1 MLFNWY
7 DLILR
12 ANLHVVK
19 SRIKHFQK
27 RVTPILVTWKWIIK
41 LLRHSTA
48 LTRVNYLAFFYLIDW
63 LLRKIDINTSYMCW
77 YFYYKY
83 CLSNTNVDCVFH
95 TNHCNKK
102 LFSMNHIKMQFLYER
117 IICIFFVWVS
127 QHDTNQEKDVS
138 TFVPIFTRNV
148 VIMNQSLQ
156 FSRKDKKYFIK
167 THWVVSKINVPI
179 AQGQKSF
186 LMD

>member
-1 MLFNWY
+1 M
-7 DLILR
+7 IR
-12 ANLHVVK
+12 
-19 SRIKHFQK
+19 R
-27 RVTPILVTWKWIIK
+27 
-41 LLRHSTA
+41 
-48 LTRVNYLAFFYLIDW
+48 
-63 LLRKIDINTSYMCW
+63 
-77 YFYYKY
+77 YY
-83 CLSNTNVDCVFH
+83 LSNTNVDCVFH

-167 THWVVSKINVPI
+167 THWVVSKINVPN
-179 AQGQKSF
+179 AQRKKSF
-186 LMD
+186 FNGLGMVIEHSICCKQYWVYYYFINSVEFLVCFEKCDNCLITCITF

>member
-1 MLFNWY
+1 MKMDNQAPTSFYRINKSWLSSIFLS
-7 DLILR
+7 DRLITPKER
-12 ANLHVVK
+12 VK
-19 SRIKHFQK
+19 I
-27 RVTPILVTWKWIIK
+27 
-41 LLRHSTA
+41 STV
-48 LTRVNYLAFFYLIDW
+48 LSSKKIDSIYLICA
-63 LLRKIDINTSYMCW
+63 DILITR
-77 YFYYKY
+77 YY
-83 CLSNTNVDCVFH
+83 LSNTNVDCVFH

-179 AQGQKSF
+179 AQGKKSF

>member
-1 MLFNWY
+1 MLPHSCYMNMDNQAPTSFYCISKSWLSSNFLSDRLISPKEKMKIATILSIHLICADILITRY
-7 DLILR
+7 D
-12 ANLHVVK
+12 
-19 SRIKHFQK
+19 
-27 RVTPILVTWKWIIK
+27 
-41 LLRHSTA
+41 
-48 LTRVNYLAFFYLIDW
+48 
-63 LLRKIDINTSYMCW
+63 
-77 YFYYKY
+77 
-83 CLSNTNVDCVFH
+83 LSNTNVDCVFH

-102 LFSMNHIKMQFLYER
+102 VYSMNHIKMQFLYER

-186 LMD
+186 